1 MGKIDFVKYTSYGN
15 NFVLIDEIN
24 KKYLS
29 ENEKSAFAYPATNM
43 NFGVGSDNFLVIQR
57 YTPAALK
64 DINDTRHYWDGI
76 PDQHAADYIFRMFEP
91 DGTEA
96 FCCAN
101 GLMCIASYLHQS
113 HNVAVANI
121 LTEVPTA
128 NPETITMGTDNVSGQ
143 SWINLGKP
151 RKVPEGMVNSEYTR
165 PYDSIIDVLP
175 NIEITFRE
183 HDLLPFSHKQ
193 SLNLQAYLIYT
204 GEPHLVVFTHHGWS
218 IEKLAELLFLAG
230 RRPHRVSDKAEKR
243 VNFGTWLIKHI
254 GFSLNK
260 KFKHIF
266 PAGINV
272 NFVKVNQRDKV
283 LEYRTFERNLKE
295 TLSCGT
301 GALAAAYITKELK
314 LISQNEMVLWPHR
327 CRWDD
332 PNAEITV
339 KEKEDGWLLGANPV
353 RLFEG
358 RYNYGITAFEK
369 APRSGVKSVAACG
382 TQGEITKIIP
392 ERYTPGIAGN
402 ISSESFS

>member
-1 MGKIDFVKYTSYGN
+1 MKKIDFVKYTSFGN

-24 KKYLS
+24 RKHLR
-29 ENEKSAFAYPATNM
+29 EDEKSAFAYQATNM

-57 YTPAALK
+57 YTPTVLK

-76 PDQHAADYIFRMFEP
+76 PDQHATDYIFRMFEP

-101 GLMCIASYLHQS
+101 GLMCIASYLCQS
-113 HNVAVANI
+113 HNVKVANI
-121 LTEVPTA
+121 LTEVPTN
-128 NPETITMGTDNVSGQ
+128 NPEVITMGTDSLNGQ

-151 RKVPEGMVNSEYTR
+151 RKVPEGMVNPEYTR
-165 PYDSIIDVLP
+165 SYDSIIEVLP

-183 HDLLPFSHKQ
+183 HDLCPFSHKQ
-193 SLNLQAYLIYT
+193 SLNLQAYLVYT
-204 GEPHLVVFTHHGWS
+204 GEPHLVVFTHQGWS
-218 IEKLAELLFLAG
+218 IEKLADLLFLSG
-230 RRPHRVSDKAEKR
+230 RKQNRVSNDAEKR

-254 GFSLNK
+254 GFTLNK

-272 NFVKVNQRDKV
+272 NFVRVNRRDGV

-301 GALAAAYITKELK
+301 GALAAAYIAKHLNLINQKEM
-314 LISQNEMVLWPHR
+314 ELWPHR

-332 PNAEITV
+332 PNAKITV
-339 KEKEDGWLLGANPV
+339 KEMEGGWLLGANPV
-353 RLFEG
+353 RLFDG
-358 RYNYGITAFEK
+358 RFNYGITAFEK
-369 APRSGVKSVAACG
+369 APRSTVKSVAACG
-382 TQGEITKIIP
+382 AQGEITKIIP
-392 ERYTPGIAGN
+392 ERYTPGTAGN
-402 ISSESFS
+402 ISSESFN